1 MLSEP
6 TQWVPYLAIILDR
19 KRPSQNAD
27 QITQTMI
34 MGLIDL
40 GLIRVV
46 RNPQQPDQ
54 SQLDTRIL
62 EVLLQQYGPKIK
74 TASGELGVSASKGG
88 IWTPGQ
94 SAAAP
99 AGGGKIWTPGQ
110 SGGNPPQAGGESGPK
125 LFVPGR

>member
-62 EVLLQQYGPKIK
+62 EMLPRQLHRRCAKQVRREEGSRRRAIRHDEECEIV
-74 TASGELGVSASKGG
+74 TAD
-88 IWTPGQ
+88 
-94 SAAAP
+94 
-99 AGGGKIWTPGQ
+99 
-110 SGGNPPQAGGESGPK
+110 
-125 LFVPGR
+125 LFD